1 MHELAT
7 CTVEIDGVAVLHG
20 YVRTYED
27 GVLWVGSEGIV
38 RGIAP
43 EAVAALR
50 VLDEVRGEC
59 DYVGTV
65 ARVTAD
71 TVAFAGVELLST
83 VQKRA
88 VARVSVTVEC
98 EGFARVPWTA
108 EDGAEHERQAHT
120 LADAA
125 AGPPDEAEEDG
136 LPAGAVVSDDGEP
149 IVVAPV
155 PATSHA
161 DEIPLRFTVL
171 DVSAHGM
178 RMMSQTALPSGSTV
192 RFVFP
197 ELSDAFWLQAV
208 VVRAQPSRTGTH
220 YGCRFV
226 ETSPRETDELFRYVL
241 RTQGAQRRQQMLA

>member
-1 MHELAT
+1 MHELAL
-7 CTVEIDGVAVLHG
+7 CTVELDGAGTLRG
-20 YVRTYED
+20 YVRTFED
-27 GVLWVGSEGIV
+27 GVLWMGTEGIV
-38 RGIAP
+38 RGVP
-43 EAVAALR
+43 EEAHARLT
-50 VLDEVRGEC
+50 VLDDVRGEC
-59 DYVGTV
+59 VYVGDV

-88 VARVSVTVEC
+88 VARVAIAVEC
-98 EGFARVPWTA
+98 EGLARVPWTA
-108 EDGAEHERQAHT
+108 EHAAEGGGGGVDPTGVGEGDDREHS
-120 LADAA
+120 
-125 AGPPDEAEEDG
+125 DEFA
-136 LPAGAVVSDDGEP
+136 
-149 IVVAPV
+149 
-155 PATSHA
+155 
-161 DEIPLRFTVL
+161 LRFTVL

-178 RMMSQTALPSGSTV
+178 RMMSQTELPPGSTI

-208 VVRAQPSRTGTH
+208 VVRAQPSRTGSH

>member
-1 MHELAT
+1 MHELAL
-7 CTVEIDGVAVLHG
+7 CTVEIDGAAVLRG
-20 YVRTYED
+20 YVRTFED
-27 GVLWVGSEGIV
+27 GVLWMGTEGIV
-38 RGIAP
+38 RGVP
-43 EAVAALR
+43 EEAHARLI
-50 VLDEVRGEC
+50 VLDDVRGEC
-59 DYVGTV
+59 VYVGEV

-71 TVAFAGVELLST
+71 TVAFTGVELLST

-88 VARVSVTVEC
+88 VARVAVTVEC

-108 EDGAEHERQAHT
+108 EHTAEGDDGG
-120 LADAA
+120 
-125 AGPPDEAEEDG
+125 AGP
-136 LPAGAVVSDDGEP
+136 AGGGEDDGRE
-149 IVVAPV
+149 
-155 PATSHA
+155 HG
-161 DEIPLRFTVL
+161 DEFALRFTLL

-178 RMMSQTALPSGSTV
+178 RMMSQTELPPGSTI

-208 VVRAQPSRTGTH
+208 VVRAQPSRTGSH